1 MNCCPTCDAGVPG
14 SPGSAGGAVLLEA
27 RDLGVAYGNSW
38 ALRGIN
44 LTVREGEIY
53 AFIGP
58 NGAGKSTLL
67 KVLAGLLCP
76 TIGSLKR
83 CDEPCPIG
91 YVPQKLSFDLT
102 FPITVGEFLSVNHP
116 DAFLWWGG
124 VNRRHRES
132 ILAVLARLQVGAI
145 LDQKLGTLSG
155 GQLQRVLIAS
165 AILQKPRLL
174 LLDEPSSS
182 IDRRGAEELR
192 ELLRRLHAEDGMAV
206 VFVSHDLHF
215 VDRLAQEVLCLNQTC
230 CAIGPPGDVL
240 TDHHLSTTFGGS
252 AGQGWH
258 HGLQPRQPQTG
269 TLQSQQPPHT
279 PS

>member
-1 MNCCPTCDAGVPG
+1 VLFDAEG
-14 SPGSAGGAVLLEA
+14 
-27 RDLGVAYGNSW
+27 LGVAFGNFW

-44 LTVREGEIY
+44 LTVRDGEIF

-67 KVLAGLLCP
+67 KVLAGLQTP
-76 TIGSLKR
+76 TVGSLKR
-83 CDEPCPIG
+83 GNSPCPIG
-91 YVPQKLSFDLT
+91 YVPQKLAFDLT

-116 DAFLWWGG
+116 DRFLWWGG
-124 VNRRHRES
+124 VNKRRRNE
-132 ILAVLARLQVGAI
+132 IIAVLDRLQAGGV

-174 LLDEPSSS
+174 LLDEPSAS

-192 ELLRRLHAEDGMAV
+192 DLLGRLHGEDGMAI

-215 VDRLAQEVLCLNQTC
+215 VDRLAHGVLCLNQTC
-230 CAIGPPGDVL
+230 CAIGSPREVL
-240 TDHHLSTTFGGS
+240 TDHHLSTTFGGV
-252 AGQGWH
+252 AGSGWH
-258 HGLQPRQPQTG
+258 AGIQPRAADTTG
-269 TLQSQQPPHT
+269 PLSN
-279 PS
+279 S